1 MAALVTEENI
11 VDGLRSLG
19 LDHSSHVL
27 AHASLRSFGHVEGNA
42 LSVCRALGT
51 VCGTVMMPAGSWDL
65 TGLPMAPPGLVR
77 PFNACRTAS
86 SWDEFD
92 AAVTR
97 ATPFRDDLPID
108 RELGIIP
115 ETMRTQLG
123 PLRSAHPLMSFIA
136 LGTCANELLSAQRLD
151 WPLGPIEA
159 LAELGG
165 DVLLLGVTHTANT
178 TIHLAEQRLGRSC
191 FWRYAKVDE
200 GVWMELPNIPG
211 ESDAFD
217 DIESGLTDV
226 QQVRIGDSLVRRVA
240 VRDVLS
246 VAHRMILDDP
256 AALLDERPDPE
267 SRSAA
272 ALRQRLAT
280 LSMNHGFE

>member
-1 MAALVTEENI
+1 MMVTVVTEEDI
-11 VDGLRSLG
+11 ADGLRSIG

-108 RELGIIP
+108 RDWASF
-115 ETMRTQLG
+115 RRRCA
-123 PLRSAHPLMSFIA
+123 RSW
-136 LGTCANELLSAQRLD
+136 GRC
-151 WPLGPIEA
+151 EA
-159 LAELGG
+159 
-165 DVLLLGVTHTANT
+165 
-178 TIHLAEQRLGRSC
+178 
-191 FWRYAKVDE
+191 
-200 GVWMELPNIPG
+200 
-211 ESDAFD
+211 
-217 DIESGLTDV
+217 
-226 QQVRIGDSLVRRVA
+226 RIR
-240 VRDVLS
+240 
-246 VAHRMILDDP
+246 
-256 AALLDERPDPE
+256 
-267 SRSAA
+267 
-272 ALRQRLAT
+272 
-280 LSMNHGFE
+280 